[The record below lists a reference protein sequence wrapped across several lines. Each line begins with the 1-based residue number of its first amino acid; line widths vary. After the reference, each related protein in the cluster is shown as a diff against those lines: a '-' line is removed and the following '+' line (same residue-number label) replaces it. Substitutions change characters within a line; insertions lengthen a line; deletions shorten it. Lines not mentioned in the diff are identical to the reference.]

1 MIKLTSPDNS
11 ELLINTSQIDKVEPG
26 EPSLVILKDGEKIK
40 VKESVSTIM
49 NLIRA
54 LSYRDNNDPQ

>member
-54 LSYRDNNDPQ
+54 LSYRE

>member
-1 MIKLTSPDNS
+1 MIKLTLPDNS
-11 ELLINTSQIDKVEPG
+11 ELLINSSQIDKVESG